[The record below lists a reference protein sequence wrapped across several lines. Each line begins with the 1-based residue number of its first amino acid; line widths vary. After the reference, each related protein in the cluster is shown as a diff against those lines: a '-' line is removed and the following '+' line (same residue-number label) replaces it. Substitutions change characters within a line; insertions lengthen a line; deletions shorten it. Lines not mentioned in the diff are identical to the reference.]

1 MSFDPRRYSLALPNR
16 HALTFLTLLT
26 LFAAPIS
33 SQKPVEASAGLAW
46 QVRGSWQLDGK
57 GAPILTGDYIR
68 AGSLLRPGSLQQPG
82 AGAANNSITVL
93 LFDGQLILYE
103 CFTTEDCS
111 RGFRVPSLYRTP
123 ELLAI
128 DMLSRIHEALAA
140 SVIELAVGSTTPQGS
155 RLPRDEQV
163 AVLDPDK
170 RVHVE
175 GLAARLS
182 NGHYTYD
189 IRPFDRAQP
198 REFHL
203 AIEKNGPSITLSLP
217 SSGLYFVTIT
227 DSLKTPRIDLFIA
240 AFEPARAANVG
251 KSYREAAALMK
262 EWNTYYR
269 GWPVHDFQRA
279 YLESFM
285 LSANALPID
294 RRAAATGKVASHP
307 ELSGG
312 LADTTENQTGVTA
325 EPAFS
330 PKPGLFDTGMA
341 ITLQCKTPGAT
352 MHFTVDGSEP
362 VAGSPVY
369 HAPIM
374 LKRTE
379 LIIKSFA
386 SVARSKDS
394 AVVTGIFRIK
404 EQP

>member
-1 MSFDPRRYSLALPNR
+1 
-16 HALTFLTLLT
+16 
-26 LFAAPIS
+26 
-33 SQKPVEASAGLAW
+33 
-46 QVRGSWQLDGK
+46 
-57 GAPILTGDYIR
+57 
-68 AGSLLRPGSLQQPG
+68 
-82 AGAANNSITVL
+82 
-93 LFDGQLILYE
+93 
-103 CFTTEDCS
+103 
-111 RGFRVPSLYRTP
+111 
-123 ELLAI
+123 
-128 DMLSRIHEALAA
+128 
-140 SVIELAVGSTTPQGS
+140 
-155 RLPRDEQV
+155 
-163 AVLDPDK
+163 
-170 RVHVE
+170 
-175 GLAARLS
+175 
-182 NGHYTYD
+182 
-189 IRPFDRAQP
+189 
-198 REFHL
+198 
-203 AIEKNGPSITLSLP
+203 
-217 SSGLYFVTIT
+217 
-227 DSLKTPRIDLFIA
+227 
-240 AFEPARAANVG
+240 
-251 KSYREAAALMK
+251 
-262 EWNTYYR
+262 
-269 GWPVHDFQRA
+269 
-279 YLESFM
+279 M